1 MIRRSGKIFPFRK
14 NFGRTSLYLEV
25 VFRAPWGEYFEI
37 NVNDPTDYSVSDEPF
52 DAEGLEKALL
62 DYCYVIEEFDNKFW
76 KKQNHSVF

>member
-1 MIRRSGKIFPFRK
+1 M
-14 NFGRTSLYLEV
+14 
-25 VFRAPWGEYFEI
+25 

-62 DYCYVIEEFDNKFW
+62 DYYYVIEEFDNKFW